1 MVFAPSITSLS
12 YSFFFV
18 FFLHPSETLLA
29 AIVISSHVRKT
40 INVSL
45 EEFKGKETFF
55 VRE

>member
-1 MVFAPSITSLS
+1 MHGFRSIPSLPYPTVF
-12 YSFFFV
+12 
-18 FFLHPSETLLA
+18 FFLHPSKTLFA